1 MDRGA
6 WWATVNGIEKNWTQL
21 EQLSMHTRKD
31 YPGGPV
37 VKAPSFCFG
46 NAGVVGLIPGQRTKI
61 PHAAW

>member
-6 WWATVNGIEKNWTQL
+6 WWAIVHGMEKNWTQL
-21 EQLSMHTRKD
+21 EQLSMHTRRD

-46 NAGVVGLIPGQRTKI
+46 DAGGVGLIPGQRTKI